1 MKIVFRLT
9 VLIAAIVLAVFAISN
24 RINVALGLWPLP
36 GVIDLPLYLLILA
49 TLLLGF
55 LVGQLVAWIA
65 GRHWRR
71 ELRQAN
77 RRITALETELGAAR
91 AESRLTPAEPPPV
104 TGAETLPIS
113 RR

>member
-1 MKIVFRLT
+1 MKIVFRLI
-9 VLIAAIVLAVFAISN
+9 VVIAAIVLAVFAISN
-24 RINVALGLWPLP
+24 RVNVALHLWPLP
-36 GVIDLPLYLLILA
+36 GAIELPLYLLILA

-55 LVGQLVAWIA
+55 LVGQIVAWIA

-77 RRITALETELGAAR
+77 RRIAALETELGAAR
-91 AESRLTPAEPPPV
+91 ADSRLTPATPPPV
-104 TGAETLPIS
+104 TGGETLPTS

>member
-24 RINVALGLWPLP
+24 RGNVALGLWPLP

-49 TLLLGF
+49 ALLFGF
-55 LVGQLVAWIA
+55 LAGQIVAWIA

-77 RRITALETELGAAR
+77 RRITALEAELAAAR
-91 AESRLTPAEPPPV
+91 DESKPTPAAPPPV
-104 TGAETLPIS
+104 TGGETLPTF